1 MEKSLGG
8 KIIVRVNEDDLKEI
22 DQLAKQLG
30 IDRSR
35 MIRNMLSTALDDMR
49 IMRKVGVFSL
59 VRFIRE
65 KQIRPE
71 EIISLT
77 DDMEVA

>member
-35 MIRNMLSTALDDMR
+35 MIRNMLSAALDDMR